1 LFATDIEVSIGNGRF
16 TTLVS
21 QHWKGRRFGNHD
33 PIRRFFWP
41 LLNFEWVAARI
52 DPSLGPLS
60 EAT

>member
-1 LFATDIEVSIGNGRF
+1 MSDKSKFWCRWLQVACLVVQGFGAFMVLSPSGTNSLFG
-16 TTLVS
+16 
-21 QHWKGRRFGNHD
+21 
-33 PIRRFFWP
+33 P

>member
-1 LFATDIEVSIGNGRF
+1 VIAFIDAHRGLGIE
-16 TTLVS
+16 
-21 QHWKGRRFGNHD
+21 
-33 PIRRFFWP
+33 PICRELEIAPSTYQP